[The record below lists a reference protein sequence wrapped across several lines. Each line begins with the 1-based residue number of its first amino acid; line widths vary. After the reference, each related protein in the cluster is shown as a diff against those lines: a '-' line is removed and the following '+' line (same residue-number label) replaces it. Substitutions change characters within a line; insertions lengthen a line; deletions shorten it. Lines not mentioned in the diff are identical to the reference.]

1 MMLRKTAPNHPRKFR
16 TPALWLVGPL
26 TIAGTVF
33 LFFNLPPAKIFLGD
47 GGAYLIGFFIAFGRM
62 KDNTYTLFGTPYSGF
77 ITVTAGFVVV
87 MILAT
92 GLLWWLSGKLSKMQ
106 LVSLLLVVVM
116 GGLSVYLNSEL
127 FIKMK
132 PTLLYLFFAAVLGAG
147 LLRGKSLLREV
158 MDEALPLLP
167 EGWIILT
174 RRLALFFAALALA
187 NEAVWRLMST
197 EAWVNFKTFGLTLA
211 MFAFFAAQGK
221 MLEKYSSEAQSPKDS

>member
-1 MMLRKTAPNHPRKFR
+1 MQARKVNPFVKI
-16 TPALWLVGPL
+16 ALELGP
-26 TIAGTVF
+26 V
-33 LFFNLPPAKIFLGD
+33 
-47 GGAYLIGFFIAFGRM
+47 IGFFIAFGRM

-167 EGWIILT
+167 EGWMILT